1 MKYMLFYVWLKITSY
16 KIRKENLMI
25 KTKVIKSFMVKN
37 WNFLGIVSAVLCHG
51 LVKLPGHVAQL
62 GREEIF
68 CQPTHYIGFVCWILT
83 NIIKKPRLLC
93 SHSVYRFHKESQSV
107 KLNILHIWQRVGE
120 KFTKIMVADQVYLC
134 TNNEQKCVA

>member
-1 MKYMLFYVWLKITSY
+1 MCYKMKYVLFYVWLKITSY
-16 KIRKENLMI
+16 KIGKENLMI
-25 KTKVIKSFMVKN
+25 RTKVIKSFMVKN

-68 CQPTHYIGFVCWILT
+68 YQLSQYIGFLCLNLT

-93 SHSVYRFHKESQSV
+93 SHSVYRFHKES
-107 KLNILHIWQRVGE
+107 
-120 KFTKIMVADQVYLC
+120 
-134 TNNEQKCVA
+134 